1 MGHLLPPGFGEAAAG
16 WAAFVQANADW
27 ATAILFAVA
36 FVETLVLVGLLLPTA
51 LMLMAV
57 GALVAAG
64 AFGLWEAI
72 AAMALGGAAG
82 SAASY
87 WLGRLLGDRVHRL
100 WPFSRRPELL
110 ARGQAFFDRHGGKSI
125 FLSQFFGP
133 LRAVLPVT
141 AGMLAMPH
149 RRFQAVNLLSAVVW
163 SSLLVYSGMTAGAGL
178 GLGRPAPMPGDA
190 PSVPS
195 AAPPVSGAG
204 GCAVAP
210 PLAGEPPRAGCG
222 G

>member
-27 ATAILFAVA
+27 ATVILFAVA
-36 FVETLVLVGLLLPTA
+36 FVETLVLIGLLLPTA

-72 AAMALGGAAG
+72 AAVALGGAAG

-87 WLGRLLGDRVHRL
+87 WLGRLLGDRVHRI

-110 ARGQAFFDRHGGKSI
+110 ARGHAFFERHGGKSI

-133 LRAVLPVT
+133 LRAVIPVT

-149 RRFQAVNLLSAVVW
+149 RRFQAVNLVSALMW
-163 SSLLVYSGMTAGAGL
+163 SSLLVYSGMTAGTGL
-178 GLGRPAPMPGDA
+178 GLARPAAVPGDA
-190 PSVPS
+190 SPIPS
-195 AAPPVSGAG
+195 AAPPAPGPG